1 MRCDVGMEFHIRR
14 EVYEGM
20 KEEGY
25 INEMEY
31 CIHCRDSFASQ
42 LVEDVLQGKTLQG
55 SLM

>member
-1 MRCDVGMEFHIRR
+1 MEFHIRR

-25 INEMEY
+25 RNEMEY
-31 CIHCRDSFASQ
+31 CAHERDSFTSQ
-42 LVEDVLQGKTLQG
+42 LVEDVLHGKALQG

>member
-1 MRCDVGMEFHIRR
+1 MGMEFRIRR

-25 INEMEY
+25 RNEMEY
-31 CIHCRDSFASQ
+31 CIHERDSFASQ
-42 LVEDVLQGKTLQG
+42 LVEDVLQGNTLQE

>member
-1 MRCDVGMEFHIRR
+1 MGMEFHIRR

-25 INEMEY
+25 RNEMEY
-31 CIHCRDSFASQ
+31 CIHERDRFASQ